1 MGDVVGD
8 SRQLPRDGLI
18 RGLRNRVLQSLARSM
33 PGRAS
38 LRIALHRWRGV
49 TLGSNVRIGRDVII
63 DDAYPHWVSIGNGVQ
78 IGIGV
83 LILAHVHGL
92 PPKTSEWE
100 GYVSVRIDDEA
111 NIGPRVVILPNVT
124 IGKGAVVT
132 AGSVVSRAVPPLT
145 VVQGNPAR
153 PIARSDIPL
162 NWDTPYKLFLSR
174 MRPVGRKHSGP
185 AR

>member
-1 MGDVVGD
+1 MREILED

-18 RGLRNRVLQSLARSM
+18 RGLRNRTLQGLARAL

-49 TLGSNVRIGRDVII
+49 TVGTNVRIGRDVVIE
-63 DDAYPHWVSIGNGVQ
+63 DAYPHWVSIGNGVQ
-78 IGIGV
+78 IGIGT

-92 PPKTSEWE
+92 APKTSEWE

-111 NIGPRVVILPNVT
+111 NIGPRVIILPNVT

-162 NWDTPYKLFLSR
+162 TWDTPYKLFLSHV
-174 MRPVGRKHSGP
+174 RPVGGKRSAP